1 MSEPSMPPPAGPPAA
16 PRPARAP
23 GSARRA
29 TAVAGSG
36 LAIAIV
42 LGLGVAAL
50 RFSRPLGDRPR
61 TLPPE
66 RPEGGWPPTAPVA
79 FKPEVESRMFQV
91 AEASGRVEVL
101 RGGVWTLIKPGD
113 VLAQDEVVKTGLGR
127 VLLKGGGTTEI
138 ELRDRVEIR
147 LDSISGESASVDLR
161 RGKVVAH
168 VGRTGDSVAITAAHT
183 RTANVGALPARFIV
197 TADERGRV
205 AVATT
210 EGVARFEAAGR
221 AVTVSAGNETR
232 AEPGRPPVNP
242 ERIAEDVLL
251 SVAWPA
257 GERHEEK
264 LPITGKVGPGS
275 QVRVNGTAAALDE
288 EGNFSASI
296 AMRTGPNPVE
306 VEVEDASG
314 RSKRERREIS
324 RITTRPPELTP
335 IPVKLW
341 QR

>member
-1 MSEPSMPPPAGPPAA
+1 
-16 PRPARAP
+16 
-23 GSARRA
+23 
-29 TAVAGSG
+29 
-36 LAIAIV
+36 
-42 LGLGVAAL
+42 
-50 RFSRPLGDRPR
+50 
-61 TLPPE
+61 
-66 RPEGGWPPTAPVA
+66 
-79 FKPEVESRMFQV
+79 MFQV

-101 RGGVWTLIKPGD
+101 RDGVWTLIKPGD
-113 VLAQDEVVKTGLGR
+113 VLARDEVVKTGLGR
-127 VLLKGGGTTEI
+127 LLLKGGGTTEI

-161 RGKVVAH
+161 HGKVVAH

-183 RTANVGALPARFIV
+183 RTENLGALPARFIV

-210 EGVARFEAAGR
+210 EGVATFEAAGR
-221 AVTVSAGNETR
+221 AVTVRAGNETR

-264 LPITGKVGPGS
+264 LPVTGKVGPGS
-275 QVRVNGTAAALDE
+275 QVRVNGMAAALDQ
-288 EGNFSASI
+288 EGNFAASI
-296 AMRTGPNPVE
+296 AMRAGPNPVE

-335 IPVKLW
+335 IPVQLW